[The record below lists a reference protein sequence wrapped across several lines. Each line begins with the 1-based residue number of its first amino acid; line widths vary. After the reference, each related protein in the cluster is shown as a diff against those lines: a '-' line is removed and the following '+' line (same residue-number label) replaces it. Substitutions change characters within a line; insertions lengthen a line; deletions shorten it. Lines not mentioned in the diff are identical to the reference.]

1 MTQPRGHCP
10 PGVSCLNEL
19 DQGLRSETGYIDL
32 AETTEF
38 RPSTTE
44 GECAV

>member
-1 MTQPRGHCP
+1 VKVLLADLEALTPD
-10 PGVSCLNEL
+10 SA
-19 DQGLRSETGYIDL
+19 SETDFIDL